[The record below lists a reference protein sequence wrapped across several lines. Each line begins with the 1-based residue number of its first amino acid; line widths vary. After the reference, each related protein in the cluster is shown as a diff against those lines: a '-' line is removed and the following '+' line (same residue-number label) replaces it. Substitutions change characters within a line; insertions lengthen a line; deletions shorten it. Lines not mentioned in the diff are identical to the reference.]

1 MPRALTL
8 RWHQKYQASHES
20 HRSQRTSLARTPWT
34 GICPATLTCLTI
46 PQRSSAGRVLRVR
59 DRHTL
64 FLAGLEGV
72 VYTCG

>member
-1 MPRALTL
+1 MLGALTL

-20 HRSQRTSLARTPWT
+20 HRSQWMQSGENTPKERLTRHCNLPHYTLTIQRRKGITSL
-34 GICPATLTCLTI
+34 LN
-46 PQRSSAGRVLRVR
+46 
-59 DRHTL
+59 L